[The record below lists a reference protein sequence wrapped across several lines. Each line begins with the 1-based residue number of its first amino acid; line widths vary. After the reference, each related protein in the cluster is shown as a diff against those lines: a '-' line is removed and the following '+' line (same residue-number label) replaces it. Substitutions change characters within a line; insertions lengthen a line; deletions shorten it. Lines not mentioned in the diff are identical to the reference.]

1 MKYFLIL
8 FFTCSFLFVNNSMAQ
23 STPQDTSLRLVEKHD
38 GTKYIAKI
46 ISDDGRELLLE
57 TEALGKLYLPKSEV
71 KRISKIEDVGE
82 IKDGEF
88 REESPFTTRY
98 AFTNNALPIKKNS
111 HYTMVNLFGPEV
123 HFAINDRFNIGVMST
138 WIGTPLVAVGKFTI
152 PTSNEKINFSI
163 ASMIGSSGY
172 LQSFRGF
179 GGLHWGTVTF
189 GDRKNN
195 ISISAG
201 FGYLNPGTPN
211 YNWNGNTETITYGT
225 TDQYVIGE
233 YTSEEGQMSTYTD
246 YQYDPV
252 TGVTEVVT
260 FDYFEYYRPN
270 VPRERVRNTQKAP
283 IFSIAGIF
291 QLTSRASIFFDSM
304 FGLGMGDFTTLNI
317 YGGRE
322 IITDGNGNVTNVD
335 SSPYVYSVIKSRPFA
350 LYFMPGMR
358 FQKYEN
364 RAFQI
369 AVAGVSLWDNGDTIS
384 FPLPIISWF
393 FKF

>member
-1 MKYFLIL
+1 
-8 FFTCSFLFVNNSMAQ
+8 MAQ
-23 STPQDTSLRLVEKHD
+23 STPQDTSLRLIEKHD

-225 TDQYVIGE
+225 TDQYVMGE

-322 IITDGNGNVTNVD
+322 IITDVNGNVTNVD

>member
-23 STPQDTSLRLVEKHD
+23 STPQDTSLRLIEKHD

-291 QLTSRASIFFDSM
+291 QLTSRTSIFFDSM

-369 AVAGVSLWDNGDTIS
+369 AVAGVSVWDNGDTIS

>member
-23 STPQDTSLRLVEKHD
+23 STPQDTSLRLIEKHD

-369 AVAGVSLWDNGDTIS
+369 AVAGVSVWDNGDTIS

>member
-23 STPQDTSLRLVEKHD
+23 STPQDTSLRLIEKHD

-322 IITDGNGNVTNVD
+322 IITDVNGNVTNVD

>member
-23 STPQDTSLRLVEKHD
+23 STPQDTSLRLIEKHD

>member
-8 FFTCSFLFVNNSMAQ
+8 FFICSFLFVNNSMGQ
-23 STPQDTSLRLVEKHD
+23 TTPQDTSMRLVEKHD

-179 GGLHWGTVTF
+179 GGLHWGTITF

>member
-8 FFTCSFLFVNNSMAQ
+8 FFTCLFLFVNNSMAQ
-23 STPQDTSLRLVEKHD
+23 STPQDTSLRLIEKHD

-322 IITDGNGNVTNVD
+322 IISDGNGNVTNVV